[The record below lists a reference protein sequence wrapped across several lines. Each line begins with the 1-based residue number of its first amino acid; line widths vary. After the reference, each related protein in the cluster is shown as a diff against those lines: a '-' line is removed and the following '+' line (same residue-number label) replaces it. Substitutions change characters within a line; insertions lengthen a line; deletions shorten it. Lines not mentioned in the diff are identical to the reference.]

1 MTMIRKQIYIAPEH
15 EAKLKRLAQG
25 SGRSEAE
32 IIREALEAI
41 PEETDP
47 VLNALAAQGLIVAQQ
62 ITVTRAAS
70 EELHRAYLEQIG
82 DRQLGL
88 TQTVLDERARQP

>member
-1 MTMIRKQIYIAPEH
+1 MVRKQIYIAPEH

-47 VLNALAAQGLIVAQQ
+47 VLNALFAQGLIVPQP
-62 ITVTRAAS
+62 ITVTRATS

-88 TQTVLDERARQP
+88 TQTVLDERTRQP